1 MNKTMASFGR
11 VLVTGKAGQSTMVR
25 AAVLLA
31 AVAMTVPALAEGR
44 AGEHPTLPSAGNWG
58 RAKTVDEAR
67 QPAKKTTKAKKK
79 STASS
84 ASSDVPVP
92 RPKPGSK
99 AAKRD
104 AEQAKKQAKADS
116 KPDAEESSSATPSPR
131 AKPKK
136 ARKVE
141 AGLPVQS
148 GEASAPFRGNL
159 DKDEIKSILEG
170 KTFTSRI
177 DGKEARITLGT
188 AGKLV
193 WRSDA
198 GSGNGFWWTEKG
210 RVCDRYDP
218 SGDFPGRGAGCRSFE
233 QRGGDYYAG
242 GKRVNF
248 LN

>member
-1 MNKTMASFGR
+1 M
-11 VLVTGKAGQSTMVR
+11 TGKAGQTTLVK

-31 AVAMTVPALAEGR
+31 AVAVTAPALAEGR

-67 QPAKKTTKAKKK
+67 QPAKKET
-79 STASS
+79 STRSNTSS
-84 ASSDVPVP
+84 SSSDVPVP

-99 AAKRD
+99 AAKRE

-116 KPDAEESSSATPSPR
+116 KPDAEESSSAAPSPR

-136 ARKVE
+136 ERKVE

-148 GEASAPFRGNL
+148 GDSSAPFRGNL
-159 DKDEIKSILEG
+159 DKDEIKSVLEG
-170 KTFTSRI
+170 KTITSRI